1 MYRARAPRPHGP
13 AGKPGGGSQPAA
25 LSRTEVEQV
34 LAVLTSDR
42 FVDKAPEQVWAILL
56 DEGSYLGSVSMMYRI
71 LRAHNAVHE
80 RRHQATHPPRKIP
93 ELHAT
98 GPDQVFSW
106 DITKLRGPAKG
117 ALRT

>member
-1 MYRARAPRPHGP
+1 
-13 AGKPGGGSQPAA
+13 
-25 LSRTEVEQV
+25 
-34 LAVLTSDR
+34 
-42 FVDKAPEQVWAILL
+42 
-56 DEGSYLGSVSMMYRI
+56 MMYRI